1 MYSIVI
7 RQIQQHIRQNY
18 KNIKGKTN
26 RTKEEAPFTI
36 LFKPALIICTSR
48 NNEILKCINW

>member
-18 KNIKGKTN
+18 KNIKGKTE
-26 RTKEEAPFTI
+26 RTKEEAPFYNFIQT
-36 LFKPALIICTSR
+36 
-48 NNEILKCINW
+48 